1 MTVNL
6 LAPRWEKSSFLL
18 CDNVSSGAF
27 EAVTDEIH
35 ILYGLYIKDNKE
47 FSSSVS
53 IH

>member
-6 LAPRWEKSSFLL
+6 LAPMWKKSFFL
-18 CDNVSSGAF
+18 SGGSGAF
-27 EAVTDEIH
+27 QAVIDEMNIF
-35 ILYGLYIKDNKE
+35 YGLCIRSNKE